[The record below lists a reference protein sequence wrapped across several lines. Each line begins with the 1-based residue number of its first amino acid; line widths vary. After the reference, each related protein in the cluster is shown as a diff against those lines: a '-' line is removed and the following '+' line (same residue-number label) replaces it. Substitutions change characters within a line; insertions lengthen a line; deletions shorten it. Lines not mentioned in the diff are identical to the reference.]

1 MLKSLD
7 YKISDD
13 NIYYVLDLGYNSILG
28 LIYGGK
34 IKFDKKAVIESIN
47 KDIKKSKNKPI
58 YFTNN
63 DNNVITRKYL
73 SNLDNYVSAL
83 KNNEMH
89 YIDINYLESILNNLD
104 HATISSRSNNMD
116 QLNNTKNL
124 YMILRII
131 NIIKNDRN
139 KEKQGKGLKTITPKQ
154 MLSCLPILLAQIRAG
169 NNSAKLKN
177 EITQLLYLLYRSKK
191 ISKAVYNNLITTM

>member
-1 MLKSLD
+1 M
-7 YKISDD
+7 
-13 NIYYVLDLGYNSILG
+13 G